1 MKLIIAIVQPFMAAE
16 VVRVLHDLP
25 SVTGATLTDVR
36 GFGRARQAETSHR
49 EAVTNEARK
58 LRVEVVVRD
67 EAAAEVAQA
76 IRGAARTGN
85 RGDGKVF
92 VLPVERAMRVANDD
106 EGDIA
111 V

>member
-1 MKLIIAIVQPFMAAE
+1 MKMIIAIVQPFMAAE
-16 VVRVLHDLP
+16 VMRVLHDLP

-36 GFGRARQAETSHR
+36 GFGRAGRTGAPGR
-49 EAVTNEARK
+49 ELVTDEARK

-67 EAAAEVAQA
+67 DAAGEVAQA
-76 IRGAARTGN
+76 IRLAARTGN

-92 VLPVERAMRVANDD
+92 VLPVEHAMRIAEDM
-106 EGDIA
+106 EGELI